1 MDLTFISLKEID
13 VLFFPIGFYPQ
24 SGFTYRFL
32 MRQPCKESP
41 LSLVI

>member
-13 VLFFPIGFYPQ
+13 VLFFPIGFYP
-24 SGFTYRFL
+24 
-32 MRQPCKESP
+32 CKESP